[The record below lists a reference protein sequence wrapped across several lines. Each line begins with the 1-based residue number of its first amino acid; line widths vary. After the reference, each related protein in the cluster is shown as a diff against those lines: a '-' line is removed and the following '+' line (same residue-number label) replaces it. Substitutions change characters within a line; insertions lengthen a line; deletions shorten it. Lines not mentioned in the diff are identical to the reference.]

1 MAANQSPWPREW
13 LMTDERLGDRLWE
26 ALERLPAGAGG
37 VVFRHAGLD
46 PADRLA
52 LGQEVAAVASARGLT
67 LAVARSQTL
76 AEELG
81 AQLVH
86 NPDFAGKLPFSR
98 SVHEE
103 GEAITARDA
112 GASLVFI
119 SPVFPTRSH
128 PDRPPL
134 GIGRAL
140 TLANL
145 AGVPAIA
152 LGGMNAERFES
163 LSGQF
168 HGYAGIDC
176 WLD

>member
-1 MAANQSPWPREW
+1 
-13 LMTDERLGDRLWE
+13 MTDERLGDHLWQ

-37 VVFRHAGLD
+37 VVFRQAELD

-52 LGQEVAAVASARGLT
+52 IGRKVAAVASARGLT
-67 LAVARSQTL
+67 LAVARSQIL

-86 NPDFAGKLPFSR
+86 NPDFAGKLSFSR
-98 SVHEE
+98 SVHDER
-103 GEAITARDA
+103 EAIAAKDA
-112 GASLVFI
+112 GASLIFV

-128 PDRPPL
+128 PDRPAL
-134 GIGRAL
+134 GVNRSL
-140 TLANL
+140 TLAEL

-152 LGGMNAERFES
+152 LGGMNAERFKS

-176 WLD
+176 WLG